1 LSFDIVNA
9 LGLRFSIVAR
19 SRPVTFGIRSLAT
32 RPAGAT
38 GSNANRWFRPAV
50 EDHAAATSYD
60 NFEHFRATA
69 TLMLKNRIP
78 KS

>member
-1 LSFDIVNA
+1 
-9 LGLRFSIVAR
+9 
-19 SRPVTFGIRSLAT
+19 VTFGIRSIAA

-50 EDHAAATSYD
+50 EDHTAATTYD
-60 NFEHFRATA
+60 NFEHYRATA

-78 KS
+78 RS